1 MREKIDREA
10 WIENDIIQNSSVLHR
25 VVKVTDGL
33 DAETRQV
40 LYLGYDRREA
50 RRIYHSI
57 VCKHNETVSQEVI
70 FDTGT
75 NDFKADTVVHTFS
88 VKWSGR

>member
-1 MREKIDREA
+1 MKKADREK
-10 WIENDIIQNSSVLHR
+10 WIEKEIAKNSTTLHR

-40 LYLGYDRREA
+40 LYIGYDRREA

-57 VCKHNETVSQEVI
+57 ACRQNETVSQEVI
-70 FDTGT
+70 FDAGT
-75 NDFKADTVVHTFS
+75 TDFRNDAIIHTFN
-88 VKWSGR
+88 VAWSGR